1 MRRSTRYLLFFTGG
15 GLFAVLFVWA
25 VVGMPSFGSSFHPYR
40 DLAVSA
46 AVTHAT
52 ANVVSSVNFDQRAYD
67 TLGEETIFFASVI
80 GAAALLRPSKDERE
94 AKQSHSDGAR
104 VMASTRLAGYALLPV
119 TLVVG
124 LDVIAH
130 GHVTPGGGFQGGVVL
145 ATGLHLLYVAG
156 RYEAL
161 ERLRPVRVFEYG
173 EITGMVAYA
182 GLGLAGIVI
191 AGAFLAN
198 LIPQGEL
205 GQLISAGTVD
215 LLSFAVGVEV
225 TAGAIVMLAHFFE
238 QAIALRG
245 PGDSSR

>member
-25 VVGMPSFGSSFHPYR
+25 AVGMPSFGSSFHPYR
-40 DLAVSA
+40 DLAVPA
-46 AVTHAT
+46 AVAHST

-94 AKQSHSDGAR
+94 EKQSRSGGQ
-104 VMASTRLAGYALLPV
+104 VMASTRLAGYVLMPV

-124 LDVIAH
+124 IDVVAH

-161 ERLRPVRVFEYG
+161 ERLRPVPALEYG
-173 EITGMVAYA
+173 EIAGMVAYA
-182 GLGLAGIVI
+182 GLGLAGIAI

-198 LIPQGEL
+198 AIPQGML
-205 GQLISAGTVD
+205 GQLVSAGTVD
-215 LLSFAVGVEV
+215 VLSFAVGVEV

-245 PGDSSR
+245 RDNRAQ